1 MLSLFPTWINKYFYN
16 LLLSPVMNAK
26 INLACVVDDDC
37 TYIYS
42 VSRILKASQVF
53 KNYVVFNNGFEAME
67 YFKTVLKDA
76 EKIPDILFL
85 DINMP
90 MMDGW
95 HFLEEFAEIKP
106 QMAKAVTIY
115 MVSSSVLQ
123 QDMERAKNLSDV
135 TGYIVKPINVEQ
147 FEKIFKF
154 FEIDAA

>member
-1 MLSLFPTWINKYFYN
+1 
-16 LLLSPVMNAK
+16 MNAK
-26 INLACVVDDDC
+26 INLACVIDDDS

-42 VSRILKASQVF
+42 VSRILKASEVF
-53 KNYVVFNNGFEAME
+53 KNYVVFKNGFEAME
-67 YFKTVLKDA
+67 YFKTVLKDV

-106 QMAKAVTIY
+106 QMAKVVTIY

-123 QDMERAKNLSDV
+123 QDMDRARSLSDV

>member
-1 MLSLFPTWINKYFYN
+1 
-16 LLLSPVMNAK
+16 MNAK
-26 INLACVVDDDC
+26 INLACVVDDDS
-37 TYIYS
+37 TYIYNL
-42 VSRILKASQVF
+42 SRILKASEVF
-53 KNYVVFNNGFEAME
+53 ENYVVFNNGFDAME
-67 YFKTVLKDA
+67 YFKAVIRDA

-95 HFLEEFAEIKP
+95 HFLEAFAEIKP
-106 QMAKAVTIY
+106 QMVKVVTIY

-123 QDMERAKNLSDV
+123 QDMDRAKSLSDV
-135 TGYIVKPINVEQ
+135 TGYIVKPINIEQ

>member
-1 MLSLFPTWINKYFYN
+1 
-16 LLLSPVMNAK
+16 MNTK
-26 INLACVVDDDC
+26 INLACIVDDDN

-42 VSRILKASQVF
+42 VSRVLKSSEVF
-53 KNYVVFNNGFEAME
+53 KNYVVFSNGFEAME
-67 YFKTVLKDA
+67 YFKTVVKDA

-90 MMDGW
+90 FMDGW
-95 HFLEEFAEIKP
+95 HFLEEFAELKP
-106 QMAKAVTIY
+106 QLAKIVTIY

-123 QDMERAKNLSDV
+123 QDMNRAKDLSDV